1 MLIGGFHVSGMY
13 AMVGLT
19 SDLRDAMS
27 KGMILVAGEVE
38 GERLPAIIRDVL
50 LGAPEPFYNY
60 LTPTPDLSDLPIPR
74 LTKEDFKGFA
84 SSYSTLDTGRGC
96 VFTCDFCTIINVQGR
111 TMRCRDPKQVVEF
124 VRQNYRDSGV
134 AHAFFTD
141 DNIARNPRWREL
153 FLGLASLR
161 EEEHIPFTFMMQSD
175 LAAKKM
181 TGGDFFTLASRAG
194 CDQVFFGVESVNR
207 ENLRSQG
214 KYQNQVSGYKDLVD
228 HLHGL
233 AMAAHAG
240 YILGLHAGTDVAN
253 YRTNARIVDDRVIL
267 KGTKTLISRAKEA
280 GMFVVFTRIDG
291 KPGREGI
298 GCVLVEPDTKGF
310 AVTGTYH
317 TMGGENLHEIQFDD
331 CELPLENLVI
341 RDDGFRKLLTAFN
354 TQRCLNPSISLGL
367 AEGAFDEAVNYV
379 RERTVFG
386 KPISDFQGIRW
397 KLADMF
403 KDIEA
408 GRGLLYRA
416 CLSANPFPDP
426 FMAAAAK
433 IFCNEMSL
441 RVTTEAVQVHGGFGF
456 TDEFPVSRFYRG
468 ARYGSIG
475 GGASETLR
483 DLIGKKIV
491 GEFDPADGIMGFG
504 IF

>member
-1 MLIGGFHVSGMY
+1 MDFNISAQQRDMIASVRSLAQTEFKANAMRWMDGTFPWENMKKLAELGVLGMSVPEEYGGLGLPILDTALILEEIAKVDYVTAMAVLGEAGVQTRVIARYAPASIRERILPAVVSG
-13 AMVGLT
+13 
-19 SDLRDAMS
+19 DC
-27 KGMILVAGEVE
+27 ILAVCMT
-38 GERLPAIIRDVL
+38 
-50 LGAPEPFYNY
+50 EP
-60 LTPTPDLSDLPIPR
+60 
-74 LTKEDFKGFA
+74 
-84 SSYSTLDTGRGC
+84 
-96 VFTCDFCTIINVQGR
+96 
-111 TMRCRDPKQVVEF
+111 
-124 VRQNYRDSGV
+124 
-134 AHAFFTD
+134 
-141 DNIARNPRWREL
+141 
-153 FLGLASLR
+153 
-161 EEEHIPFTFMMQSD
+161 
-175 LAAKKM
+175 
-181 TGGDFFTLASRAG
+181 
-194 CDQVFFGVESVNR
+194 
-207 ENLRSQG
+207 
-214 KYQNQVSGYKDLVD
+214 
-228 HLHGL
+228 
-233 AMAAHAG
+233 
-240 YILGLHAGTDVAN
+240 HAGTDVAS
-253 YRTNARIVDDRVIL
+253 YRTNARIIGDRVIL
-267 KGTKTLISRAKEA
+267 KGTKTLISRAAEA
-280 GMFVVFTRIDG
+280 GMFVVFTRVDG

-341 RDDGFRKLLTAFN
+341 REDGFRKLLTAFN

-379 RERTVFG
+379 RERTVFN

-416 CLSANPFPDP
+416 CLTANPFPDP

-456 TDEFPVSRFYRG
+456 TDEYPVSRFYRG

-491 GEFDPADGIMGFG
+491 GEFDAVDGIMGLGTF
-504 IF
+504 

>member
-1 MLIGGFHVSGMY
+1 MVRVTDNTPHNVGSRSAQAPPFPLPLPLATLPDRPDQGNDQMDFQISAQQREMIQSVRDLAQNEFKAKAQRWMDGTFPWENMKKLAELGVLGMSVPEEYGGLGLPILDTALILEEIAKVDYVTAMAVLGEAGVQTRVIARYAPPSIRDRILPRVVSG
-13 AMVGLT
+13 
-19 SDLRDAMS
+19 DC
-27 KGMILVAGEVE
+27 ILAVCMT
-38 GERLPAIIRDVL
+38 
-50 LGAPEPFYNY
+50 EP
-60 LTPTPDLSDLPIPR
+60 
-74 LTKEDFKGFA
+74 
-84 SSYSTLDTGRGC
+84 
-96 VFTCDFCTIINVQGR
+96 
-111 TMRCRDPKQVVEF
+111 
-124 VRQNYRDSGV
+124 
-134 AHAFFTD
+134 
-141 DNIARNPRWREL
+141 
-153 FLGLASLR
+153 
-161 EEEHIPFTFMMQSD
+161 
-175 LAAKKM
+175 
-181 TGGDFFTLASRAG
+181 
-194 CDQVFFGVESVNR
+194 
-207 ENLRSQG
+207 
-214 KYQNQVSGYKDLVD
+214 
-228 HLHGL
+228 
-233 AMAAHAG
+233 
-240 YILGLHAGTDVAN
+240 HAGTDVAN
-253 YRTNARIVDDRVIL
+253 YRTNARIVGDRVIL

-298 GCVLVEPDTKGF
+298 GCVLLEPDTKGF
-310 AVTGTYH
+310 EVTGTYH
-317 TMGGENLHEIQFDD
+317 TMGGENLHEIQFND

-341 RDDGFRKLLTAFN
+341 RDDGFRKLLSAFN

-386 KPISDFQGIRW
+386 KPIADFQGIRW

-456 TDEFPVSRFYRG
+456 TDEYPVSRFYRG

-491 GEFDPADGIMGFG
+491 GEFDVADGIMSLGTY
-504 IF
+504 